1 MLNLIL
7 LGPPGAGKGTQAEF
21 LVEKYQI
28 PHISTGDIFRAAIK
42 EATPLGVKARS
53 YLDAGKLVPDEV
65 VIGIIEARLLKD
77 DCQKGF
83 LLDGFPRTIAQAT
96 SLAAFLDSQR
106 KKLTAVINIQVDFE
120 ILMARLTGR
129 RICRNCAAVYHIV
142 TKREKVAG
150 VCDQCGGEVYQRSDD
165 SPETVGKRIK
175 IYQEQTAPLI
185 DYYQHQGLLLTFD
198 GTTPIAELADQIF
211 RAVEERRQ

>member
-42 EATPLGVKARS
+42 EAIPLGVKARS